1 MIIEHLLDDNNL
13 TNTEKSIAQF
23 LLNKDQKI
31 NNLTSS
37 ELGKQSY
44 TSQAA
49 VTRLY
54 KKLGF
59 NNFREFL
66 STLILERNDYLK
78 YNDLPTEH
86 PEQYFTS
93 LEDTEKVIASLYEKA
108 MIQTNRLLDK
118 NVVNRVCNRIL
129 SASFIDIYGIGLSD
143 TIAKEMCFKLQSLG
157 LPCSYQNGINIKYID
172 NIVRNQKITRVPKTQ
187 TYYKGV
193 INLRGEIIPV
203 MSIRLK
209 LGLEDDEFTDKTR
222 IIIVKIEGA
231 TIGVIVDQVREVVT
245 LDDDNT
251 EKITRTSRD
260 DAASGYISSIG
271 KSKGELI
278 SLLDIVG
285 LIVEN

>member
-1 MIIEHLLDDNNL
+1 MEQVKAI
-13 TNTEKSIAQF
+13 TTEQE
-23 LLNKDQKI
+23 
-31 NNLTSS
+31 T
-37 ELGKQSY
+37 E
-44 TSQAA
+44 TA
-49 VTRLY
+49 VQYIVVRI
-54 KKLGF
+54 G
-59 NNFREFL
+59 N
-66 STLILERNDYLK
+66 
-78 YNDLPTEH
+78 
-86 PEQYFTS
+86 EQY
-93 LEDTEKVIASLYEKA
+93 
-108 MIQTNRLLDK
+108 
-118 NVVNRVCNRIL
+118 
-129 SASFIDIYGIGLSD
+129 
-143 TIAKEMCFKLQSLG
+143 
-157 LPCSYQNGINIKYID
+157 GINIKYID
-172 NIVRNQKITRVPKTQ
+172 NIVRNQKITCVPKTQ

-271 KSKGELI
+271 RSKGELI

>member
-1 MIIEHLLDDNNL
+1 MEQVKAI
-13 TNTEKSIAQF
+13 TTEQE
-23 LLNKDQKI
+23 
-31 NNLTSS
+31 T
-37 ELGKQSY
+37 E
-44 TSQAA
+44 TA
-49 VTRLY
+49 VQYIVVRI
-54 KKLGF
+54 G
-59 NNFREFL
+59 N
-66 STLILERNDYLK
+66 
-78 YNDLPTEH
+78 
-86 PEQYFTS
+86 EQY
-93 LEDTEKVIASLYEKA
+93 
-108 MIQTNRLLDK
+108 
-118 NVVNRVCNRIL
+118 
-129 SASFIDIYGIGLSD
+129 
-143 TIAKEMCFKLQSLG
+143 
-157 LPCSYQNGINIKYID
+157 GINIKYID

-251 EKITRTSRD
+251 EKITRTSSD

-271 KSKGELI
+271 QCKGELI
-278 SLLDIVG
+278 SLVDIVG

>member
-1 MIIEHLLDDNNL
+1 MEQVKAI
-13 TNTEKSIAQF
+13 TTEQEAE
-23 LLNKDQKI
+23 
-31 NNLTSS
+31 T
-37 ELGKQSY
+37 
-44 TSQAA
+44 A
-49 VTRLY
+49 VQYIVVRI
-54 KKLGF
+54 G
-59 NNFREFL
+59 N
-66 STLILERNDYLK
+66 
-78 YNDLPTEH
+78 
-86 PEQYFTS
+86 EQY
-93 LEDTEKVIASLYEKA
+93 
-108 MIQTNRLLDK
+108 
-118 NVVNRVCNRIL
+118 
-129 SASFIDIYGIGLSD
+129 
-143 TIAKEMCFKLQSLG
+143 
-157 LPCSYQNGINIKYID
+157 GINIKYID

-231 TIGVIVDQVREVVT
+231 TIGVIVDQVR
-245 LDDDNT
+245 
-251 EKITRTSRD
+251 D

>member
-1 MIIEHLLDDNNL
+1 MDQVKAI
-13 TNTEKSIAQF
+13 TTEQE
-23 LLNKDQKI
+23 
-31 NNLTSS
+31 T
-37 ELGKQSY
+37 E
-44 TSQAA
+44 TA
-49 VTRLY
+49 VQYIVVRI
-54 KKLGF
+54 G
-59 NNFREFL
+59 N
-66 STLILERNDYLK
+66 
-78 YNDLPTEH
+78 
-86 PEQYFTS
+86 EQY
-93 LEDTEKVIASLYEKA
+93 
-108 MIQTNRLLDK
+108 
-118 NVVNRVCNRIL
+118 
-129 SASFIDIYGIGLSD
+129 
-143 TIAKEMCFKLQSLG
+143 
-157 LPCSYQNGINIKYID
+157 GINIKYID

>member
-1 MIIEHLLDDNNL
+1 MEQVKAI
-13 TNTEKSIAQF
+13 TTEQEAE
-23 LLNKDQKI
+23 
-31 NNLTSS
+31 T
-37 ELGKQSY
+37 
-44 TSQAA
+44 A
-49 VTRLY
+49 VQYIVVRI
-54 KKLGF
+54 G
-59 NNFREFL
+59 N
-66 STLILERNDYLK
+66 
-78 YNDLPTEH
+78 
-86 PEQYFTS
+86 EQY
-93 LEDTEKVIASLYEKA
+93 
-108 MIQTNRLLDK
+108 
-118 NVVNRVCNRIL
+118 
-129 SASFIDIYGIGLSD
+129 
-143 TIAKEMCFKLQSLG
+143 
-157 LPCSYQNGINIKYID
+157 GINIKHID
-172 NIVRNQKITRVPKTQ
+172 YIVRNQKITRVPKTQ

-203 MSIRLK
+203 RSIRLK

>member
-1 MIIEHLLDDNNL
+1 MEQVKAI
-13 TNTEKSIAQF
+13 TTEQE
-23 LLNKDQKI
+23 
-31 NNLTSS
+31 T
-37 ELGKQSY
+37 E
-44 TSQAA
+44 TA
-49 VTRLY
+49 VQYIVVRI
-54 KKLGF
+54 G
-59 NNFREFL
+59 N
-66 STLILERNDYLK
+66 
-78 YNDLPTEH
+78 
-86 PEQYFTS
+86 EQY
-93 LEDTEKVIASLYEKA
+93 
-108 MIQTNRLLDK
+108 
-118 NVVNRVCNRIL
+118 
-129 SASFIDIYGIGLSD
+129 
-143 TIAKEMCFKLQSLG
+143 
-157 LPCSYQNGINIKYID
+157 GINIKYID

-203 MSIRLK
+203 MSIRSK

>member
-1 MIIEHLLDDNNL
+1 MEQVKAI
-13 TNTEKSIAQF
+13 TTEQE
-23 LLNKDQKI
+23 
-31 NNLTSS
+31 T
-37 ELGKQSY
+37 E
-44 TSQAA
+44 TA
-49 VTRLY
+49 VQYIVVRI
-54 KKLGF
+54 G
-59 NNFREFL
+59 N
-66 STLILERNDYLK
+66 
-78 YNDLPTEH
+78 
-86 PEQYFTS
+86 EQY
-93 LEDTEKVIASLYEKA
+93 
-108 MIQTNRLLDK
+108 
-118 NVVNRVCNRIL
+118 
-129 SASFIDIYGIGLSD
+129 
-143 TIAKEMCFKLQSLG
+143 
-157 LPCSYQNGINIKYID
+157 GINIKYID

-271 KSKGELI
+271 KRKGELI
-278 SLLDIVG
+278 SLIEILG

>member
-1 MIIEHLLDDNNL
+1 MEQVKAI
-13 TNTEKSIAQF
+13 TTEQEAE
-23 LLNKDQKI
+23 
-31 NNLTSS
+31 T
-37 ELGKQSY
+37 
-44 TSQAA
+44 A
-49 VTRLY
+49 VQYIVVRI
-54 KKLGF
+54 G
-59 NNFREFL
+59 N
-66 STLILERNDYLK
+66 
-78 YNDLPTEH
+78 
-86 PEQYFTS
+86 EQY
-93 LEDTEKVIASLYEKA
+93 
-108 MIQTNRLLDK
+108 
-118 NVVNRVCNRIL
+118 
-129 SASFIDIYGIGLSD
+129 
-143 TIAKEMCFKLQSLG
+143 
-157 LPCSYQNGINIKYID
+157 GINIKYID

-209 LGLEDDEFTDKTR
+209 LGLGDDEFTDKTR

>member
-1 MIIEHLLDDNNL
+1 MEQVKAI
-13 TNTEKSIAQF
+13 TTEQEAE
-23 LLNKDQKI
+23 
-31 NNLTSS
+31 T
-37 ELGKQSY
+37 
-44 TSQAA
+44 A
-49 VTRLY
+49 VQYIVVRI
-54 KKLGF
+54 G
-59 NNFREFL
+59 N
-66 STLILERNDYLK
+66 
-78 YNDLPTEH
+78 
-86 PEQYFTS
+86 EQY
-93 LEDTEKVIASLYEKA
+93 
-108 MIQTNRLLDK
+108 
-118 NVVNRVCNRIL
+118 
-129 SASFIDIYGIGLSD
+129 
-143 TIAKEMCFKLQSLG
+143 
-157 LPCSYQNGINIKYID
+157 GINIKYID

-187 TYYKGV
+187 TYYKGD

>member
-1 MIIEHLLDDNNL
+1 MEQVKAI
-13 TNTEKSIAQF
+13 TTEQE
-23 LLNKDQKI
+23 
-31 NNLTSS
+31 T
-37 ELGKQSY
+37 E
-44 TSQAA
+44 TA
-49 VTRLY
+49 VQYIVVRI
-54 KKLGF
+54 G
-59 NNFREFL
+59 N
-66 STLILERNDYLK
+66 
-78 YNDLPTEH
+78 
-86 PEQYFTS
+86 EQY
-93 LEDTEKVIASLYEKA
+93 
-108 MIQTNRLLDK
+108 
-118 NVVNRVCNRIL
+118 
-129 SASFIDIYGIGLSD
+129 
-143 TIAKEMCFKLQSLG
+143 
-157 LPCSYQNGINIKYID
+157 GINIKYID

-231 TIGVIVDQVREVVT
+231 TIGVIVDPVREVVT

>member
-1 MIIEHLLDDNNL
+1 MEQVKAI
-13 TNTEKSIAQF
+13 TTEQE
-23 LLNKDQKI
+23 
-31 NNLTSS
+31 T
-37 ELGKQSY
+37 E
-44 TSQAA
+44 TA
-49 VTRLY
+49 VQYIVVRI
-54 KKLGF
+54 G
-59 NNFREFL
+59 N
-66 STLILERNDYLK
+66 
-78 YNDLPTEH
+78 
-86 PEQYFTS
+86 EQY
-93 LEDTEKVIASLYEKA
+93 
-108 MIQTNRLLDK
+108 
-118 NVVNRVCNRIL
+118 
-129 SASFIDIYGIGLSD
+129 
-143 TIAKEMCFKLQSLG
+143 
-157 LPCSYQNGINIKYID
+157 GINIIYID

>member
-1 MIIEHLLDDNNL
+1 MQI
-13 TNTEKSIAQF
+13 
-23 LLNKDQKI
+23 
-31 NNLTSS
+31 
-37 ELGKQSY
+37 
-44 TSQAA
+44 
-49 VTRLY
+49 RLY
-54 KKLGF
+54 RGRCYRKDG
-59 NNFREFL
+59 
-66 STLILERNDYLK
+66 YK
-78 YNDLPTEH
+78 YGTGTTEQETETAVQYIVVRIGN
-86 PEQYFTS
+86 EQY
-93 LEDTEKVIASLYEKA
+93 
-108 MIQTNRLLDK
+108 
-118 NVVNRVCNRIL
+118 
-129 SASFIDIYGIGLSD
+129 
-143 TIAKEMCFKLQSLG
+143 
-157 LPCSYQNGINIKYID
+157 GINIKYID

>member
-1 MIIEHLLDDNNL
+1 MEQVKAI
-13 TNTEKSIAQF
+13 TTEQEAE
-23 LLNKDQKI
+23 
-31 NNLTSS
+31 T
-37 ELGKQSY
+37 
-44 TSQAA
+44 A
-49 VTRLY
+49 VQYIVVRI
-54 KKLGF
+54 G
-59 NNFREFL
+59 N
-66 STLILERNDYLK
+66 
-78 YNDLPTEH
+78 
-86 PEQYFTS
+86 EQY
-93 LEDTEKVIASLYEKA
+93 
-108 MIQTNRLLDK
+108 
-118 NVVNRVCNRIL
+118 
-129 SASFIDIYGIGLSD
+129 
-143 TIAKEMCFKLQSLG
+143 
-157 LPCSYQNGINIKYID
+157 GINIKYID

-231 TIGVIVDQVREVVT
+231 TIGVIVYQVREVVT

>member
-1 MIIEHLLDDNNL
+1 MEQVKAI
-13 TNTEKSIAQF
+13 TTEQE
-23 LLNKDQKI
+23 
-31 NNLTSS
+31 T
-37 ELGKQSY
+37 E
-44 TSQAA
+44 TA
-49 VTRLY
+49 VQYIVVRI
-54 KKLGF
+54 G
-59 NNFREFL
+59 N
-66 STLILERNDYLK
+66 
-78 YNDLPTEH
+78 
-86 PEQYFTS
+86 EQY
-93 LEDTEKVIASLYEKA
+93 
-108 MIQTNRLLDK
+108 
-118 NVVNRVCNRIL
+118 
-129 SASFIDIYGIGLSD
+129 
-143 TIAKEMCFKLQSLG
+143 
-157 LPCSYQNGINIKYID
+157 GINIKYID

-278 SLLDIVG
+278 S
-285 LIVEN
+285 

>member
-1 MIIEHLLDDNNL
+1 MENINAIEDKNEEVS
-13 TNTEKSIAQF
+13 TTIQYIVV
-23 LLNKDQKI
+23 KI
-31 NNLTSS
+31 GN
-37 ELGKQSY
+37 
-44 TSQAA
+44 
-49 VTRLY
+49 
-54 KKLGF
+54 
-59 NNFREFL
+59 
-66 STLILERNDYLK
+66 
-78 YNDLPTEH
+78 
-86 PEQYFTS
+86 EQY
-93 LEDTEKVIASLYEKA
+93 
-108 MIQTNRLLDK
+108 
-118 NVVNRVCNRIL
+118 
-129 SASFIDIYGIGLSD
+129 
-143 TIAKEMCFKLQSLG
+143 
-157 LPCSYQNGINIKYID
+157 GINIKYID

>member
-1 MIIEHLLDDNNL
+1 MEQVKAI
-13 TNTEKSIAQF
+13 TTEQEAE
-23 LLNKDQKI
+23 
-31 NNLTSS
+31 T
-37 ELGKQSY
+37 
-44 TSQAA
+44 A
-49 VTRLY
+49 VQYIVVRI
-54 KKLGF
+54 G
-59 NNFREFL
+59 N
-66 STLILERNDYLK
+66 
-78 YNDLPTEH
+78 
-86 PEQYFTS
+86 EQY
-93 LEDTEKVIASLYEKA
+93 
-108 MIQTNRLLDK
+108 
-118 NVVNRVCNRIL
+118 
-129 SASFIDIYGIGLSD
+129 
-143 TIAKEMCFKLQSLG
+143 
-157 LPCSYQNGINIKYID
+157 GINIKYID

-187 TYYKGV
+187 TYCKGV

>member
-1 MIIEHLLDDNNL
+1 MEQVKAI
-13 TNTEKSIAQF
+13 TTEQE
-23 LLNKDQKI
+23 
-31 NNLTSS
+31 T
-37 ELGKQSY
+37 E
-44 TSQAA
+44 TA
-49 VTRLY
+49 VQYIVVRI
-54 KKLGF
+54 G
-59 NNFREFL
+59 N
-66 STLILERNDYLK
+66 
-78 YNDLPTEH
+78 
-86 PEQYFTS
+86 EQY
-93 LEDTEKVIASLYEKA
+93 
-108 MIQTNRLLDK
+108 
-118 NVVNRVCNRIL
+118 
-129 SASFIDIYGIGLSD
+129 
-143 TIAKEMCFKLQSLG
+143 
-157 LPCSYQNGINIKYID
+157 GINIKYID

-251 EKITRTSRD
+251 EKITRISRD

>member
-1 MIIEHLLDDNNL
+1 MEQVKAI
-13 TNTEKSIAQF
+13 TTEQE
-23 LLNKDQKI
+23 
-31 NNLTSS
+31 T
-37 ELGKQSY
+37 E
-44 TSQAA
+44 TA
-49 VTRLY
+49 VQYIVVRI
-54 KKLGF
+54 G
-59 NNFREFL
+59 N
-66 STLILERNDYLK
+66 
-78 YNDLPTEH
+78 
-86 PEQYFTS
+86 EQY
-93 LEDTEKVIASLYEKA
+93 
-108 MIQTNRLLDK
+108 
-118 NVVNRVCNRIL
+118 
-129 SASFIDIYGIGLSD
+129 
-143 TIAKEMCFKLQSLG
+143 
-157 LPCSYQNGINIKYID
+157 GINIKYID

-203 MSIRLK
+203 MSIRLT

>member
-1 MIIEHLLDDNNL
+1 MEQVKAI
-13 TNTEKSIAQF
+13 TTEQEAE
-23 LLNKDQKI
+23 
-31 NNLTSS
+31 T
-37 ELGKQSY
+37 
-44 TSQAA
+44 A
-49 VTRLY
+49 VQYIVVRI
-54 KKLGF
+54 G
-59 NNFREFL
+59 N
-66 STLILERNDYLK
+66 
-78 YNDLPTEH
+78 
-86 PEQYFTS
+86 EQY
-93 LEDTEKVIASLYEKA
+93 
-108 MIQTNRLLDK
+108 
-118 NVVNRVCNRIL
+118 
-129 SASFIDIYGIGLSD
+129 
-143 TIAKEMCFKLQSLG
+143 
-157 LPCSYQNGINIKYID
+157 GINIKYID

-231 TIGVIVDQVREVVT
+231 IIGVIVDQVREVVT